1 MKMKVKN
8 IFIVFCIL
16 YVITSTAINYVIVKN
31 GFSRMLKFYESHQ
44 EDLLDYVKMR
54 FEDLPQKD
62 TENPEA
68 IDKLLKFNNIYG
80 FLYKGNMVIY
90 EMDLKTTESYK
101 NSTTRELFND
111 YSMQSGTE
119 IVGDMTDIIFKDEG
133 TAYITKNNKYGK
145 EMVSWKNVEKNGEN
159 YVIGAA
165 IPLEYIME
173 ISNFKFYRN
182 VVLIVGLMNYIIILG
197 LCFIL
202 KRTENKL
209 TQKNKLIN

>member
-1 MKMKVKN
+1 MKVKN

-165 IPLEYIME
+165 IPLEYIMK

-182 VVLIVGLMNYIIILG
+182 VVLIFGLMNYIIILG
-197 LCFIL
+197 LCFLL
-202 KRTENKL
+202 KRNEKRIKMN
-209 TQKNKLIN
+209 

>member
-1 MKMKVKN
+1 MKVKN

-133 TAYITKNNKYGK
+133 TAYITKNNKYGE

-165 IPLEYIME
+165 IPLEYIMK

-197 LCFIL
+197 LCFLL
-202 KRTENKL
+202 KRTEKRIKMNK
-209 TQKNKLIN
+209 

>member
-44 EDLLDYVKMR
+44 EDLLDYVKMG

-165 IPLEYIME
+165 IPLEYIMK

-182 VVLIVGLMNYIIILG
+182 VVLIFGLMNYIIILG
-197 LCFIL
+197 LCFLL
-202 KRTENKL
+202 KRNEKRIKMN
-209 TQKNKLIN
+209 

>member
-1 MKMKVKN
+1 MKVKN

>member
-1 MKMKVKN
+1 MKVKN

-44 EDLLDYVKMR
+44 EDLLDYVKMG

-80 FLYKGNMVIY
+80 FLYNGNMVIY

-165 IPLEYIME
+165 IPLEYIMK

-182 VVLIVGLMNYIIILG
+182 VVLIFGLMNYIIILG
-197 LCFIL
+197 LCFLL
-202 KRTENKL
+202 KRNEKRIKMN
-209 TQKNKLIN
+209 

>member
-1 MKMKVKN
+1 MKVKN

-119 IVGDMTDIIFKDEG
+119 IVEDMTDIIFKDEG

-202 KRTENKL
+202 KRTE
-209 TQKNKLIN
+209 IN

>member
-1 MKMKVKN
+1 MKVKN

-44 EDLLDYVKMR
+44 EDLLDYVKMG

-165 IPLEYIME
+165 IPLEYIMK

-182 VVLIVGLMNYIIILG
+182 VVLIFGLMNYIIILG
-197 LCFIL
+197 LCFLL
-202 KRTENKL
+202 KRNEKRIKMN
-209 TQKNKLIN
+209 